1 MLCLPRERW
10 YSEVRGMTLS
20 DDVRAFLEEK
30 RFAVLATI
38 NADGSPQQTIMWY
51 ELQGD
56 EIMMNTRDGR
66 VKAGNFRRDPRASI
80 CVEDG
85 YRGVTI
91 QGTIRLIEDA
101 ETAQADIRRLAVLN
115 HGLVKGNAMAHNSF
129 ATQRR
134 LTIRLPIEHV
144 IPHGFDE

>member
-1 MLCLPRERW
+1 
-10 YSEVRGMTLS
+10 MTLS

-38 NADGSPQQTIMWY
+38 NSDGSPQQTIMWY

-80 CVEDG
+80 CVEEG

-91 QGTIRLIEDA
+91 QGTVRLVEDS
-101 ETAQADIRRLAVLN
+101 EVAQADIRRLAVLN
-115 HGLVKGNAMAHNSF
+115 HGSVGGAAMAENTF
-129 ATQRR
+129 TKQRR
-134 LTIRLPIEHV
+134 LTIRLPIERV
-144 IPHGFDE
+144 IPHGFDESTTSS

>member
-1 MLCLPRERW
+1 
-10 YSEVRGMTLS
+10 MTLS
-20 DDVRAFLEEK
+20 ADVRAFLKEK

-38 NADGSPQQTIMWY
+38 NEDGSPHQTIMWY

-56 EIMMNTRDGR
+56 EIMMNTRNGR

-85 YRGVTI
+85 DRGVTI
-91 QGTIRLIEDA
+91 QGTVRLVEDSQ
-101 ETAQADIRRLAVLN
+101 TAQADIRRLAVLN
-115 HGLVKGNAMAHNSF
+115 HGPEEGNAMAENTF
-129 ATQRR
+129 AKQRR

>member
-1 MLCLPRERW
+1 MK
-10 YSEVRGMTLS
+10 LS
-20 DDVRAFLEEK
+20 DDVRAFLKEK

-38 NADGSPQQTIMWY
+38 NPDGAPHQTVMWY

-56 EIMMNTRDGR
+56 EIMMNTRGGR
-66 VKAGNFRRDPRASI
+66 VKTANFRRDPRASV

-85 YRGVTI
+85 YLGVTI
-91 QGTIRLIEDA
+91 QGTVRLEEDP
-101 ETAQADIRRLAVLN
+101 EIAQADIRRLAVLN
-115 HGLVKGNAMAHNSF
+115 HGLEKGNAMAANTF

-144 IPHGFDE
+144 IPHGFAE

>member
-1 MLCLPRERW
+1 
-10 YSEVRGMTLS
+10 MTLT
-20 DDVRAFLEEK
+20 DAVRAFLQEK

-38 NADGSPQQTIMWY
+38 NPDGSPQQTIMWY

-56 EIMMNTRDGR
+56 EILMNTRDGR
-66 VKAGNFRRDPRASI
+66 VKSGNFRRDPRASI

-91 QGTIRLIEDA
+91 QGTARLVEDPQ
-101 ETAQADIRRLAVLN
+101 TAQADIRRLAVLN
-115 HGLVKGNAMAHNSF
+115 HGPEEGNAMADSSF
-129 ATQRR
+129 AKQRR
-134 LTIRLPIEHV
+134 ITIRLPIEHI